1 MRWEGDFEWWLRKG
15 ASVILSGGGG
25 RNLQISAR
33 EASCLFEVRT
43 VCHANT
49 DQTGLTSSVSA
60 DYGSGHGCFKRDT
73 PILQQ
78 KPEHKPIDV
87 LRKIKVCGVR

>member
-1 MRWEGDFEWWLRKG
+1 MVVKKG
-15 ASVILSGGGG
+15 GVRHSQWGGG